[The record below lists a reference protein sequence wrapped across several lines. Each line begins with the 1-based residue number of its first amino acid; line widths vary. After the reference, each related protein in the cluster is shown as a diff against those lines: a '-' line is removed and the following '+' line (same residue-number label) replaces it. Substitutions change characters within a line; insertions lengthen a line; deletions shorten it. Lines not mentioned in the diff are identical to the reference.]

1 MSPDRDD
8 EYLEDDAE
16 ERRSKPGAL
25 SAGWLRAL
33 LVLSALAVVL
43 VITVPY
49 ILQWLS
55 GPTPPSP
62 RPALTEPARTEP
74 TKVETAA
81 RAPTPAPP
89 GAAAPAKPDGA

>member
-1 MSPDRDD
+1 MPRVSPDRDD

-43 VITVPY
+43 VITVPHDTT
-49 ILQWLS
+49 LALS
-55 GPTPPSP
+55 FSHSFS
-62 RPALTEPARTEP
+62 
-74 TKVETAA
+74 
-81 RAPTPAPP
+81 
-89 GAAAPAKPDGA
+89 